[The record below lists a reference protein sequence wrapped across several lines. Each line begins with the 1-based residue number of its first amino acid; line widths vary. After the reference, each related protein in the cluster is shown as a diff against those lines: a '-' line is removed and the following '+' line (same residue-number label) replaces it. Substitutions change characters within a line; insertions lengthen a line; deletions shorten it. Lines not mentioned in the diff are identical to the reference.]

1 MKGFYSDSIL
11 DSSIAFRDTMLTKHS
26 LAFSISHHFFLYQLH
41 KISQFTG
48 RKFFFFFEKS
58 LSYSINDLQHLFIF
72 LLFHHNYIAF
82 YRNIKITFSF
92 N

>member
-48 RKFFFFFEKS
+48 RKFFFFLKNRY
-58 LSYSINDLQHLFIF
+58 LIQLM
-72 LLFHHNYIAF
+72 
-82 YRNIKITFSF
+82 TFSIYLF
-92 N
+92 FYYFTIITLHSIEISK